1 MENLNGKSVFCKRD
15 GKTGTVQS
23 HSQDVIVILVEGEEK
38 PVTLSTFKRWWSEV
52 PQEEPEAETLTS
64 TEDQSPDEA
73 DAGGLNLRNRFISLV
88 KDFEDA
94 NIEIICVP
102 DKKLD
107 TVKYNGKNI
116 FEMSYTKNKLNVL
129 AHPDSLTAANKSK
142 IYKSFPKEWG
152 WALRSKFVF
161 TKMSEFPLMKSIIAD
176 GIFFRKENKE

>member
-15 GKTGTVQS
+15 GKTGVIQS
-23 HSQDVIVILVEGEEK
+23 QSQDLIVILVDGEEK
-38 PVTLSTFKRWWSEV
+38 PVTHSTFKRWWSEV
-52 PQEEPEAETLTS
+52 PQEQPDVVAVVSGEGQL
-64 TEDQSPDEA
+64 PDEA

-88 KDFEDA
+88 KDFEDDS
-94 NIEIICVP
+94 IETICVP

-129 AHPDSLTAANKSK
+129 VHPDSLTAANKSK
-142 IYKSFPKEWG
+142 MYKLFPKEWG
-152 WALRSKFVF
+152 WALRAKFVF

-176 GIFFRKENKE
+176 GIFFRKESKE